1 MDDNALQ
8 MAAEP
13 KQLQELNWASTTKD
27 EQKGRTKMKK
37 PGVGIVFS
45 AHLQLNE

>member
-37 PGVGIVFS
+37 PGVYCFLGS
-45 AHLQLNE
+45 SPTE